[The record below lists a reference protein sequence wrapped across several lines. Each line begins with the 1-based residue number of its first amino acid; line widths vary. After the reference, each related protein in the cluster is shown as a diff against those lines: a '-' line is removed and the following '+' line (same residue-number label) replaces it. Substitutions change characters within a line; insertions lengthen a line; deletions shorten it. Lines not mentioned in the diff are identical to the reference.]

1 MKSKERILTLLFA
14 VCILL
19 GMISETVL
27 ATERDDNNNAHP
39 VEEWEYAPNKTLD
52 QSTSTFSTDAALEGS
67 EQSADIV
74 VVNVTAMDRRS
85 GKMVSVA
92 EAEVNLYVGS
102 NLMST
107 TVSDDDGIARVSLSG
122 LTIEQRR
129 KATISANKVV
139 SRGKGINGSARD
151 KLFEYF
157 PKDENNEYYR
167 YTMELHSE
175 TIDRNGNWIGAKI
188 PTSYESGKVDI
199 VFVIDATGSMSDEIN
214 NVKEYAC
221 SHHGYSI
228 RPCDTDFHNIS
239 ISVHEGRWAMIS
251 KSNAPAIHFVVRYSK
266 LRDAIENYID
276 AP

>member
-1 MKSKERILTLLFA
+1 
-14 VCILL
+14 
-19 GMISETVL
+19 MISETVL